1 MAEAV
6 PVTGGNPIPAI
17 RLPKSDTQPGYWTL
31 WSLQAV
37 NTFETHESACPLYFT
52 DEGDVFTAYAQDF
65 WVSLSS
71 KELKAE
77 VTAATQTDHA
87 HVFREL
93 QQQAEEVLGDKYAE
107 MERVISENTT
117 RLRINKEK
125 AFEFQ
130 ERQIEKI
137 GIENIRHYRL
147 QRLANERQDWTT
159 NFDSASQVIPRL
171 TCLMILRVEHE

>member
-1 MAEAV
+1 VA
-6 PVTGGNPIPAI
+6 
-17 RLPKSDTQPGYWTL
+17 PK
-31 WSLQAV
+31 
-37 NTFETHESACPLYFT
+37 
-52 DEGDVFTAYAQDF
+52 
-65 WVSLSS
+65 
-71 KELKAE
+71 
-77 VTAATQTDHA
+77 QTNHA

-93 QQQAEEVLGDKYAE
+93 QQQAEEVLDDKYTE

-125 AFEFQ
+125 AFDFQ
-130 ERQIEKI
+130 ERQIDKI

-147 QRLANERQDWTT
+147 QRLANERHDWTT